1 MDLEQLKKDTKEIL
15 VDVLE
20 KSRLRQGQIF
30 SARDVFK

>member
-20 KSRLRQGQIF
+20 KKAV
-30 SARDVFK
+30 SAKDRF